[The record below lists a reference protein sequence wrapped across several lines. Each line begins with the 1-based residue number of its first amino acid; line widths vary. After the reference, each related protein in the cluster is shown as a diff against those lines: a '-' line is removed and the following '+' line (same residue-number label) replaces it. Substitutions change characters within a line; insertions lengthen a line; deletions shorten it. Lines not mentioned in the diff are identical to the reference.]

1 MTDSERF
8 EALFRAHRPQVL
20 AYARRRVD
28 DATAEDVVADAF
40 LVCWRRLDE
49 VPQEP
54 LPWLLGVARRCLANR
69 VRGDARRVAL
79 AERAT
84 HAHVA
89 PGGRD
94 PAETLGER
102 ERVLAA
108 FAGLSE
114 RDREVLALVAWEG
127 LDVTDAATAMG
138 CSKTALK
145 VRLHRARRR
154 LAARLATPQPS
165 SLTAPEPS

>member
-8 EALFRAHRPQVL
+8 EALFHAHRRQVL

-28 DATAEDVVADAF
+28 AATADDVVADAF
-40 LVCWRRLDE
+40 LVCWRRLDD
-49 VPQEP
+49 VPSDA

-69 VRGDARRVAL
+69 VRGDARRLAL
-79 AERAT
+79 AERA
-84 HAHVA
+84 AGAEVA
-89 PGGRD
+89 ASGD
-94 PAETLGER
+94 PAEVFGER

-108 FAGLSE
+108 FAALSE

-127 LDVTDAATAMG
+127 LDVAGAATAMG

-154 LAARLATPQPS
+154 LAARLDAPRPSS
-165 SLTAPEPS
+165 SLTSPEPL

>member
-1 MTDSERF
+1 MTDTERF

-28 DATAEDVVADAF
+28 AATAEDVVADAF
-40 LVCWRRLDE
+40 LVCWRRLDD
-49 VPQEP
+49 VPSEA

-69 VRGDARRVAL
+69 VRGDARRSAL
-79 AERAT
+79 IERAAGAEIAT
-84 HAHVA
+84 
-89 PGGRD
+89 GGD
-94 PAETLGER
+94 PAEALGER

-108 FAGLSE
+108 FSGLSE

-127 LDVTDAATAMG
+127 LDVAGAATAMG